1 MTSETIADGAR
12 IAALRDLGILD
23 TEPEE
28 DFDRFTRLA
37 TELLG
42 VPVSL
47 VSLIAGDRQ
56 FFKSQ
61 QGLPEL
67 WADARQTPLSHSFCQ
82 HAVKSRKP
90 LVVEDARESPLLSDN
105 LAVRDLDVIAYAGMP
120 LVLDDGH
127 AVGVLCAIDSKP
139 RHWSERDLRI
149 LEDLTAA
156 VKTLLDLRSV
166 LAKQSLHDRLT
177 GLPNR
182 TLTMA
187 HCEQLLTANRD
198 RQMLVVMTAGIDGFS
213 LINEAYGVDEADC
226 VLRAI
231 SQRLTGLLR
240 KDDVLG
246 RLQGDVFTILCPS
259 VLDERDALELA
270 QRIRDGVSAEPLTV
284 GGDSL
289 SASVT
294 VGIASGGSGTDA
306 GDLIARAAEA
316 MRQAKSRH
324 ARVMV
329 AEDGYA
335 SLVAARLRLRG
346 ALHRAVARGEL
357 SVAFQAIVDLKTGQ
371 PKAFEALARWTH
383 PVLGTITPGDFIPI
397 AEASGY
403 VIEIGEHVLRTA
415 CHQLTDWRRNF
426 DETLQMTVN
435 LSPLQLAQPNI
446 ADLVQEIL
454 DQHRLP
460 GDALTL
466 EITEGVLLSPGAL
479 EQRNFMRLRDL
490 GIQIAL
496 DDFGTGYS
504 ALGFLKRFPVDV
516 IKTDRSFIESVESDH
531 RDAALMQAILTMG
544 EGMGIPV
551 IAEGIE
557 TPTQRELLQKMGFRY
572 GQGYLFARPLPAA
585 EIHFPASAYHEKAS
599 STRARLI

>member
-1 MTSETIADGAR
+1 MTNETIADGAR
-12 IAALRDLGILD
+12 LAALRDLGILD

-120 LVLDDGH
+120 LILDDGH

-166 LAKQSLHDRLT
+166 LARQSLHDRLT

-226 VLRAI
+226 VLKAI

-246 RLQGDVFTILCPS
+246 RLQGDVFTILCQS

-346 ALHRAVARGEL
+346 ALHGAVARGEL
-357 SVAFQAIVDLKTGQ
+357 SVAFQAIVDLNTGQ

-383 PVLGTITPGDFIPI
+383 PVLGTIGPGDFIPI

-454 DQHRLP
+454 DEHRLP

-504 ALGFLKRFPVDV
+504 ALGFLKHFPVDV
-516 IKTDRSFIESVESDH
+516 IKTDRSFIESVESDR

-557 TPTQRELLQKMGFRY
+557 TPIQRELLKKMGCRY
-572 GQGYLFARPLPAA
+572 GQGYLFAHPLPAA

-599 STRARLI
+599 STRRRD